1 MEILGVD
8 IGGSGIKG
16 AIVDTDSGTLLT
28 ERIRIKTP
36 QPATPE
42 AIADTLKELV
52 ETIKWD
58 GPVSCGFHFDGASYG
73 HGRDQLARLV
83 AGLVARA
90 AGGGYYWGHL
100 RLRGSGPHLAL
111 DLPLPRRLRGLMV
124 AFGFNYRLLFSRGSR
139 FGLLG
144 GLHVALYLALLP
156 LRPGLRLRP
165 LRLHLSRR
173 HGTHRLLYDSR
184 LAALLLKARAD

>member
-58 GPVSCGFHFDGASYG
+58 GPVSCGFPARVIRGTVLTAANIDKSWINTPVE
-73 HGRDQLARLV
+73 QLFSKTLGQPVFVANDADV
-83 AGLVARA
+83 AGIAEVGGLELLVKGDLIEPGVPALE
-90 AGGGYYWGHL
+90 GM
-100 RLRGSGPHLAL
+100 RGSIAEQQ
-111 DLPLPRRLRGLMV
+111 
-124 AFGFNYRLLFSRGSR
+124 
-139 FGLLG
+139 
-144 GLHVALYLALLP
+144 LLP
-156 LRPGLRLRP
+156 NRVGNTVACE
-165 LRLHLSRR
+165 HLID
-173 HGTHRLLYDSR
+173 GFTQAD
-184 LAALLLKARAD
+184 AKALIG

>member
-58 GPVSCGFHFDGASYG
+58 GYRYRNRLGYFLKRQTLSQLGIRSCHF
-73 HGRDQLARLV
+73 
-83 AGLVARA
+83 
-90 AGGGYYWGHL
+90 
-100 RLRGSGPHLAL
+100 
-111 DLPLPRRLRGLMV
+111 PRRQC
-124 AFGFNYRLLFSRGSR
+124 
-139 FGLLG
+139 
-144 GLHVALYLALLP
+144 
-156 LRPGLRLRP
+156 
-165 LRLHLSRR
+165 
-173 HGTHRLLYDSR
+173 
-184 LAALLLKARAD
+184 

>member
-1 MEILGVD
+1 MMLYHEGSIMEILGVD

-58 GPVSCGFHFDGASYG
+58 GPVSCGFP
-73 HGRDQLARLV
+73 ARVIRGTVLT
-83 AGLVARA
+83 A
-90 AGGGYYWGHL
+90 ANIDKSWIC
-100 RLRGSGPHLAL
+100 
-111 DLPLPRRLRGLMV
+111 
-124 AFGFNYRLLFSRGSR
+124 FKFSRI
-139 FGLLG
+139 
-144 GLHVALYLALLP
+144 
-156 LRPGLRLRP
+156 
-165 LRLHLSRR
+165 
-173 HGTHRLLYDSR
+173 
-184 LAALLLKARAD
+184 

>member
-58 GPVSCGFHFDGASYG
+58 GPVSCGFPARVIRGTVLTAANIDKSWINTPVEQLFSKTLGQPVFVANDADVAGIAEMHFGAGKEYLDKLVIVLTIGTGIGSAIFLNGKLYPNSELG
-73 HGRDQLARLV
+73 HVIFHGRIYGIIIGNIQVLKIVKTKIQHLFCV
-83 AGLVARA
+83 AVM
-90 AGGGYYWGHL
+90 
-100 RLRGSGPHLAL
+100 S
-111 DLPLPRRLRGLMV
+111 LMAV
-124 AFGFNYRLLFSRGSR
+124 
-139 FGLLG
+139 
-144 GLHVALYLALLP
+144 
-156 LRPGLRLRP
+156 
-165 LRLHLSRR
+165 
-173 HGTHRLLYDSR
+173 
-184 LAALLLKARAD
+184 